1 MTGIRAASGAETGN
15 RAMPRGSSRNIDLLG
30 RWRGRA
36 RQALN
41 SGVRPEI
48 SVSAALEESY
58 REGLK
63 RAATFLEEN
72 GFPELAQK
80 VSALD
85 PNRTTG

>member
-1 MTGIRAASGAETGN
+1 
-15 RAMPRGSSRNIDLLG
+15 
-30 RWRGRA
+30 
-36 RQALN
+36 
-41 SGVRPEI
+41 VRPEI